1 MLLAKGAEK
10 ALLAVAEAGSVAG
23 TVEVAAR
30 PASYQ
35 APSLLAASPP
45 QATSTGVAAPAVGLA
60 HQITIA
66 SLVPGLNLSEGE
78 VHALAAYLPHII
90 AGFVQ
95 GRRAAGL

>member
-1 MLLAKGAEK
+1 MSNANIRINIA
-10 ALLAVAEAGSVAG
+10 
-23 TVEVAAR
+23 
-30 PASYQ
+30 
-35 APSLLAASPP
+35 
-45 QATSTGVAAPAVGLA
+45 STGVAAPAVGLA

-78 VHALAAYLPHII
+78 VHALAAYLPHLI